1 MNYNI
6 SLESPRKKVKR
17 VIYSKQINIDGFGRV
32 VQERFVH
39 VLLYM
44 VVTRAT
50 SHSEMSELK
59 ALA

>member
-1 MNYNI
+1 MEN
-6 SLESPRKKVKR
+6 PKKKVKR
-17 VIYSKQINIDGFGRV
+17 VVDSKTNKYRWIFGRV
-32 VQERFVH
+32 VLERFVH
-39 VLLYM
+39 VLPTM